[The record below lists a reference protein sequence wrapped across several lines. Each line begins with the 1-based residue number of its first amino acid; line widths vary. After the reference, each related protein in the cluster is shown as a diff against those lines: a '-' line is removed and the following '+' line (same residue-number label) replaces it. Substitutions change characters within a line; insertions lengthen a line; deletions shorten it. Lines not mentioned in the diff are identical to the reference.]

1 MVKKKFLKGII
12 KRNPDGFGFL
22 IPDSKDHPDVYIPR
36 HAMDG
41 AMTNDYVLVDVFP
54 ESGSQKF
61 RGDIVEIL
69 KRATVIVVGKYK
81 QITKSYGIVK
91 DESNAWGSDLVIDSK
106 NSLDCKTGD
115 LVACQII
122 QYPEKGKEMIGK
134 VTEIIG
140 DIEDPLNDI
149 KRVALN
155 QQITMNFPEDVLR
168 EAKKIKSEPNEKDF
182 KGRQDIRDL
191 NLITIDG
198 KTAKDFDDAV
208 YTERTDQGFRLI
220 VAIADVS
227 HYVKDNT
234 AIDDEAYSRGTSIYF
249 PNFVIPMLPE
259 VLSNGLCSLNPHVP
273 RLCMV
278 AEMYFDFS
286 GTKQESRFYEA
297 VMESK
302 ARVTYGE
309 AQEVIEGQIVEKFAH
324 VKDNILK
331 CGELAKLLMAKRFR
345 EGSLD
350 LEIPETTL
358 EIDASGVPV
367 DVIRSERL
375 FAHRLIEELMLAANV
390 AVAEF
395 LSHSE
400 AAAIYRIHE
409 SPNEM
414 SIKMLERYLHNFGG
428 KVKLNEGK
436 LQKRLTRALQEFSGK
451 PEAHVL
457 NILTLRSMN
466 QAKYSV
472 TNLGHFGLGF
482 ENYTHFTSPI
492 RRYPDLI
499 VHRLLKSQIIKGR
512 KYSEINEDDLATAAT
527 WLSSCEQKSA
537 KAERQ
542 ITSIKKARFME
553 KFLGDE
559 FEGIISSVV
568 RFGVFVLLR
577 EYEIDGLV
585 KIDELSSQRLEFDEN
600 TLSLYNKKTG
610 LRFTI
615 GDAIKIKVVSTD
627 PELGQINFMPL
638 ELVVKRE
645 QQNQDQLKQDSR
657 RNPQGRP
664 NENNNRN
671 QPQNANTSKKF
682 KKKRG
687 GSFAE
692 KMFNKK
698 KSDKIGFSGS
708 NPGGSGNSNSGFNKD
723 RSQEAG
729 QPKRRNESGTVGANS
744 AQNKSLSAR
753 LQGRGLFNQQAP
765 DRNHERNRDRDRN
778 QSHEDRNSTRF
789 NEPPPT
795 NKQQSNKPVA
805 SGTEYKIQSTRRNS
819 ILDKLDQ
826 AIQSRQRNESFS
838 HGNNNQNRRSTDKA
852 NDSSSSDASDSQNQQ
867 RSFKNKEKGS
877 GAGAKTQSSR
887 KNSKKRGQVKNHRG
901 SVR

>member
-22 IPDSKDHPDVYIPR
+22 IPDSKDHQDVYIPR
-36 HAMDG
+36 HSMDG
-41 AMTNDYVLVDVFP
+41 VMTNDYVLADVFP

-61 RGDIVEIL
+61 RGEIVEIL
-69 KRATVIVVGKYK
+69 KRSTVTVVGKYK
-81 QITKSYGIVK
+81 QVSKSYGILK
-91 DESNAWGSDLVIDSK
+91 DESNAWGNDLVIDSK
-106 NSLDCKTGD
+106 NSMNCQTGD
-115 LVACQII
+115 LVAAKIT
-122 QYPEKGKEMIGK
+122 QYPERGKELIGK
-134 VTEIIG
+134 VIEVIG

-155 QQITMNFPEDVLR
+155 QQITMEFPDEVLK
-168 EAKKIKSEPNEKDF
+168 ETKKFKSEPNEKDF
-182 KGRQDIRDL
+182 KGRKDIRHM

-198 KTAKDFDDAV
+198 RTAKDFDDAV
-208 YTERTDQGFRLI
+208 YTERTDQGFRLL

-227 HYVKDNT
+227 NYVKNDT
-234 AIDDEAYSRGTSIYF
+234 AIDEEAYLRGNSIYF
-249 PNFVIPMLPE
+249 PNFVVPMLPE

-278 AEMYFDFS
+278 AEMYFDFT
-286 GTKQESRFYEA
+286 GAKIESRFYEA

-309 AQEVIEGQIVEKFAH
+309 AQEVIEGQTVDKFHH
-324 VKDNILK
+324 VKDNILR

-395 LSHSE
+395 LTNSQIP
-400 AAAIYRIHE
+400 AMYRIHE
-409 SPNEM
+409 SPNEN

-428 KVKLNEGK
+428 KTKLDEGK

-499 VHRLLKSQIIKGR
+499 VHRLLKSQILGNK
-512 KYSEINEDDLATAAT
+512 KYNEIAEEDLSTAAT
-527 WLSSCEQKSA
+527 WLSSCEQKAA
-537 KAERQ
+537 KSERQ
-542 ITSIKKARFME
+542 ITAIKKARFME

-559 FEGIISSVV
+559 FEGMISSVV

-577 EYEIDGLV
+577 EYEIDGLI
-585 KIDELSSQRLEFDEN
+585 KIDELSSQRLEFDEK
-600 TLSLYNKKTG
+600 TLSLFNKKTG

-615 GDAIKIKVVSTD
+615 GDSIKIKVVSTD
-627 PELGQINFMPL
+627 SELGQINFMPL
-638 ELVVKRE
+638 ELVAKRE
-645 QQNQDQLKQDSR
+645 AQNMNQFKHDTR
-657 RNPQGRP
+657 RNPQGRQ
-664 NENNNRN
+664 NENQQRAKPQQQQ
-671 QPQNANTSKKF
+671 QPQGAKKNF

-687 GSFAE
+687 NSFAE
-692 KMFNKK
+692 RMFKK
-698 KSDKIGFSGS
+698 KSKIQFGSATMQEKNRGQQKETRADSEVKDNNFMSQFPKFSQ
-708 NPGGSGNSNSGFNKD
+708 NKA
-723 RSQEAG
+723 ETPAAHK
-729 QPKRRNESGTVGANS
+729 PFESGGI
-744 AQNKSLSAR
+744 
-753 LQGRGLFNQQAP
+753 
-765 DRNHERNRDRDRN
+765 
-778 QSHEDRNSTRF
+778 
-789 NEPPPT
+789 
-795 NKQQSNKPVA
+795 
-805 SGTEYKIQSTRRNS
+805 EYKVQTSKRSS
-819 ILDKLDQ
+819 ILDRLDQ
-826 AIQSRQRNESFS
+826 AIQSRSRNESFS
-838 HGNNNQNRRSTDKA
+838 GGGTNNTGSAKKPQSEEQ
-852 NDSSSSDASDSQNQQ
+852 SSQQ
-867 RSFKNKEKGS
+867 KMKNKEKHSGGS
-877 GAGAKTQSSR
+877 GSKTESSR
-887 KNSKKRGQVKNHRG
+887 KNSKKRGQVKNHRR

>member
-22 IPDSKDHPDVYIPR
+22 IPDSKDHQDVYIPR
-36 HAMDG
+36 HSMDG
-41 AMTNDYVLVDVFP
+41 VMTNDYVLVDVFP

-61 RGDIVEIL
+61 RGEIVEII
-69 KRATVIVVGKYK
+69 KRSTATVVGKYK
-81 QITKSYGIVK
+81 QITKSYGILK
-91 DESNAWGSDLVIDSK
+91 DESNAWGNDLVIETK
-106 NSLDCKTGD
+106 NSLDCHTGD
-115 LVACQII
+115 LVAAQII
-122 QYPEKGKEMIGK
+122 QYPEKGKELIGK
-134 VTEIIG
+134 VIEVIG

-155 QQITMNFPEDVLR
+155 QQITMNFPEEVLR
-168 EAKKIKSEPNEKDF
+168 EAKKFKSEPNEKDF
-182 KGRQDIRDL
+182 KGRKDIRDL

-208 YTERTDQGFRLI
+208 YVERSDRGFRLL

-227 HYVKDNT
+227 HYVKNST
-234 AIDDEAYSRGTSIYF
+234 AIDEEAYLRGNSIYF

-278 AEMYFDFS
+278 AEMYFDFA
-286 GTKQESRFYEA
+286 GTKVESRFYEG

-309 AQEVIEGQIVEKFAH
+309 AQEIIEGQTIEKFEH

-331 CGELAKLLMAKRFR
+331 CAELAKVLMAKRFR
-345 EGSLD
+345 DGSLD
-350 LEIPETTL
+350 LEIPETAL

-375 FAHRLIEELMLAANV
+375 FAHRLIEELMLIANV

-395 LSHSE
+395 LTNSQIPSM
-400 AAAIYRIHE
+400 YRIHE
-409 SPNEM
+409 PPNETA
-414 SIKMLERYLHNFGG
+414 IKMLERYLHNFGG
-428 KVKLNEGK
+428 KVKLDDGK

-451 PEAHVL
+451 QEAHVL

-472 TNLGHFGLGF
+472 NNVGHFGLGF

-499 VHRLLKSQIIKGR
+499 VHRLIKSQILKGK
-512 KYSEINEDDLATAAT
+512 KYDEVDEEDLATAAT
-527 WLSSCEQKSA
+527 WLSSCEQKAA

-559 FEGIISSVV
+559 FEGMISSVV

-577 EYEIDGLV
+577 EYEIDGLI
-585 KIDELSSQRLEFDEN
+585 KIDELSSQRLEFDEK

-615 GDAIKIKVVSTD
+615 GDTIKIKVVATD
-627 PELGQINFMPL
+627 SELGQINFMPL
-638 ELVVKRE
+638 ELVAKRE
-645 QQNQDQLKQDSR
+645 QQNLNQIKQDSR
-657 RNPQGRP
+657 RNPNAQGGG
-664 NENNNRN
+664 NNAS
-671 QPQNANTSKKF
+671 ANSGGGKKKF
-682 KKKRG
+682 KKRRG

-692 KMFNKK
+692 RMFKK
-698 KSDKIGFSGS
+698 KNNLQFGSPNPNKGRQQHQRSAPQEDNTENTRLDKDSAPHNENRFET
-708 NPGGSGNSNSGFNKD
+708 PYDPKQGGDKNSNQKPTTSGI
-723 RSQEAG
+723 
-729 QPKRRNESGTVGANS
+729 
-744 AQNKSLSAR
+744 
-753 LQGRGLFNQQAP
+753 
-765 DRNHERNRDRDRN
+765 
-778 QSHEDRNSTRF
+778 
-789 NEPPPT
+789 
-795 NKQQSNKPVA
+795 
-805 SGTEYKIQSTRRNS
+805 EYKVQISKRSS
-819 ILDKLDQ
+819 ILERLDQ
-826 AIQSRQRNESFS
+826 AIQSRSRNESFS
-838 HGNNNQNRRSTDKA
+838 FGNNRK
-852 NDSSSSDASDSQNQQ
+852 SQAEGENLQRDRDPKDRDRNQQ
-867 RSFKNKEKGS
+867 RSFKNKEKNSGGS
-877 GAGAKTQSSR
+877 GPKTESSR
-887 KNSKKRGQVKNHRG
+887 KNSKKRGQIKNHRR

>member
-22 IPDSKDHPDVYIPR
+22 IPDSKDHQDVYIPR
-36 HAMDG
+36 HSMDG
-41 AMTNDYVLVDVFP
+41 VMTNDYVLADVFP

-61 RGDIVEIL
+61 RGEIVEIL
-69 KRATVIVVGKYK
+69 KRSTVTVVGKYK
-81 QITKSYGIVK
+81 QISKSYGIVK
-91 DESNAWGSDLVIDSK
+91 DESNSWGSDLVIETK
-106 NSLDCKTGD
+106 NNLECQTGD
-115 LVACQII
+115 LVAAQII
-122 QYPEKGKEMIGK
+122 QYPEKGKELIGK
-134 VTEIIG
+134 VIEVIG

-155 QQITMNFPEDVLR
+155 QQITMEFPEEVIR
-168 EAKKIKSEPNEKDF
+168 ESKKFKSEPNDKDF
-182 KGRQDIRDL
+182 KGRKDIRDI

-208 YTERTDQGFRLI
+208 YVERSETGFRLI

-227 HYVKDNT
+227 HYVKNGT
-234 AIDDEAYSRGTSIYF
+234 AIDEEAYARGNSIYF

-278 AEMYFDFS
+278 AEMLFDFA
-286 GTKQESRFYEA
+286 GTKVESRFYEA

-309 AQEVIEGQIVEKFAH
+309 AQEIIEGQTIEKFEH
-324 VKDNILK
+324 VRENIEK
-331 CGELAKLLMAKRFR
+331 CAELAKVLMAKRFR

-350 LEIPETTL
+350 LEIPETAL

-375 FAHRLIEELMLAANV
+375 FAHRLIEELMLASNV

-395 LSHSE
+395 LTNSQIP
-400 AAAIYRIHE
+400 AMYRIHE
-409 SPNEM
+409 PPNETA
-414 SIKMLERYLHNFGG
+414 IKMLERYLHNFGG
-428 KVKLNEGK
+428 KTKLDEGK

-472 TNLGHFGLGF
+472 NNVGHFGLGF

-499 VHRLLKSQIIKGR
+499 VHRLLKSQILAGK
-512 KYSEINEDDLATAAT
+512 KYNEVEEEDLASAAT
-527 WLSSCEQKSA
+527 WLSSCEQKAA

-585 KIDELSSQRLEFDEN
+585 KIDELSSQRLEFDEK

-615 GDAIKIKVVSTD
+615 GDSIKIKVVATD
-627 PELGQINFMPL
+627 SELGQINFMPL
-638 ELVVKRE
+638 ELVAKRE
-645 QQNQDQLKQDSR
+645 QQNMDQIKYDSR
-657 RNPQGRP
+657 RNPNNRQQQQQQ
-664 NENNNRN
+664 NENQNRN
-671 QPQNANTSKKF
+671 QANARSGGKKF

-687 GSFAE
+687 NSLAE
-692 KMFNKK
+692 RMFKK
-698 KSDKIGFSGS
+698 KNKLQF
-708 NPGGSGNSNSGFNKD
+708 GGTK
-723 RSQEAG
+723 
-729 QPKRRNESGTVGANS
+729 PTK
-744 AQNKSLSAR
+744 
-753 LQGRGLFNQQAP
+753 
-765 DRNHERNRDRDRN
+765 DRN
-778 QSHEDRNSTRF
+778 QADSEFKNTDSTKFDINFKSSLRSENIQKNNDEVRF
-789 NEPPPT
+789 ETAYDPKGNADKNNDA
-795 NKQQSNKPVA
+795 NKYAGGV
-805 SGTEYKIQSTRRNS
+805 EYKVQTSKRSS
-819 ILDKLDQ
+819 ILEKLDQ
-826 AIQSRQRNESFS
+826 AILLRTRNESFS
-838 HGNNNQNRRSTDKA
+838 GGNHRKPQSEGEQRPSRDR
-852 NDSSSSDASDSQNQQ
+852 DQQ
-867 RSFKNKEKGS
+867 RSFKNKEKHSGGS
-877 GAGAKTQSSR
+877 GSKTESSR
-887 KNSKKRGQVKNHRG
+887 KNSKKRSQAKNHRRG
-901 SVR
+901 VR

>member
-22 IPDSKDHPDVYIPR
+22 IPDSKDHQDVYIPR

-41 AMTNDYVLVDVFP
+41 VMTNDYVLADVFP

-61 RGDIVEIL
+61 RGEIIEII
-69 KRATVIVVGKYK
+69 KRSTVTVVGKYK
-81 QITKSYGIVK
+81 QVTKSYGILK
-91 DESNAWGSDLVIDSK
+91 DESNAWGSDLVIETK
-106 NSLDCKTGD
+106 NNLDCRTGD
-115 LVACQII
+115 LVAAQII
-122 QYPEKGKEMIGK
+122 QYPEKGKELIGR
-134 VTEIIG
+134 VVEIIG

-149 KRVALN
+149 KRVALA
-155 QQITMNFPEDVLR
+155 QQITMNFPEGVLK
-168 EAKKIKSEPNEKDF
+168 EAKKFSSEPSEKDF
-182 KGRQDIRDL
+182 KGRKDIRNL

-208 YTERTDQGFRLI
+208 YVERSDRGFRLI

-227 HYVKDNT
+227 HYVKNNT
-234 AIDDEAYSRGTSIYF
+234 AIDEEAYLRGNSIYF

-278 AEMYFDFS
+278 AEMYFDFA
-286 GTKQESRFYEA
+286 GTKVESRFYEA

-309 AQEVIEGQIVEKFAH
+309 AQEIIEGQIIEKFEH

-331 CGELAKLLMAKRFR
+331 CAELAKVLMAKRFR
-345 EGSLD
+345 DGSLD
-350 LEIPETTL
+350 LEIPETAL

-375 FAHRLIEELMLAANV
+375 FAHRLIEELMLIANV

-395 LSHSE
+395 LTHSQ
-400 AAAIYRIHE
+400 IPSVYRIHE
-409 SPNEM
+409 PPNEVA
-414 SIKMLERYLHNFGG
+414 IKMLERYLHNFGG
-428 KVKLNEGK
+428 KVKLDDGK
-436 LQKRLTRALQEFSGK
+436 LQKRLTRALQEFAGK
-451 PEAHVL
+451 PEAHIL

-472 TNLGHFGLGF
+472 NNVGHFGLGF

-499 VHRLLKSQIIKGR
+499 VHRLIKSQILKGK
-512 KYSEINEDDLATAAT
+512 KYNEIEEEDLATAAT
-527 WLSSCEQKSA
+527 WLSSCEQKAA

-559 FEGIISSVV
+559 FEGMISSVV

-585 KIDELSSQRLEFDEN
+585 KIDELSSQRLEFDEK

-615 GDAIKIKVVSTD
+615 GDSIKIKVVATD
-627 PELGQINFMPL
+627 SELGQINFMPL
-638 ELVVKRE
+638 ELVAKRE
-645 QQNQDQLKQDSR
+645 QQNMNQIKLDSR
-657 RNPQGRP
+657 RNP
-664 NENNNRN
+664 NNRN
-671 QPQNANTSKKF
+671 QVNTSGASGSKKF

-687 GSFAE
+687 SSFAE
-692 KMFNKK
+692 RMFNKK
-698 KSDKIGFSGS
+698 KNKLQFGAPGTSKQRQQHNETPFITPYHPKQGADKNNDSKS
-708 NPGGSGNSNSGFNKD
+708 NVGGI
-723 RSQEAG
+723 
-729 QPKRRNESGTVGANS
+729 
-744 AQNKSLSAR
+744 
-753 LQGRGLFNQQAP
+753 
-765 DRNHERNRDRDRN
+765 
-778 QSHEDRNSTRF
+778 
-789 NEPPPT
+789 
-795 NKQQSNKPVA
+795 
-805 SGTEYKIQSTRRNS
+805 EYKVQSSKRSS
-819 ILDKLDQ
+819 ILEKLDQ
-826 AIQSRQRNESFS
+826 AIQSRSRNESFS
-838 HGNNNQNRRSTDKA
+838 GGTYRSKPQSEDERAGKHRDRDRD
-852 NDSSSSDASDSQNQQ
+852 NDRDSDINSQ
-867 RSFKNKEKGS
+867 RSFKNKEKNSGGS
-877 GAGAKTQSSR
+877 GAKTKSSR
-887 KNSKKRGQVKNHRG
+887 KNSKKRSQVKNHRRG
-901 SVR
+901 IR

>member
-22 IPDSKDHPDVYIPR
+22 IPDTKDHQDVYIPR

-41 AMTNDYVLVDVFP
+41 VMTNDYVLVDVYP

-69 KRATVIVVGKYK
+69 KRATVTVVGKYK
-81 QITKSYGIVK
+81 QITKSYGLVK
-91 DESNAWGSDLVIDSK
+91 DESNAWGSDLVIETK

-115 LVACQII
+115 LVAAQII
-122 QYPEKGKEMIGK
+122 QYPEKGKELIGK
-134 VTEIIG
+134 VTEVIG

-155 QQITMNFPEDVLR
+155 QQITMNFPDEVLK

-182 KGRQDIRDL
+182 KGRKDIRNL

-198 KTAKDFDDAV
+198 RTAKDFDDAV
-208 YTERTDQGFRLI
+208 YTEQISTGFRLI

-227 HYVKDNT
+227 HYVRDNT

-278 AEMYFDFS
+278 AEIYFDFA

-309 AQEVIEGQIVEKFAH
+309 AQEVVEGHVPENFEH
-324 VKDNILK
+324 VKENILK
-331 CGELAKLLMAKRFR
+331 CGELAKVLMAKRFR

-395 LSHSE
+395 LSHSN
-400 AAAIYRIHE
+400 AAAVYRIHE

-482 ENYTHFTSPI
+482 DNYTHFTSPI

-512 KYSEINEDDLATAAT
+512 KYADLGEEELATAAT

-559 FEGIISSVV
+559 FEGMISSVV

-600 TLSLYNKKTG
+600 TLSLFNKKTG

-615 GDAIKIKVVSTD
+615 GDAIKIKVVATD

-638 ELVVKRE
+638 ELVAKRE
-645 QQNQDQLKQDSR
+645 QQNRDQIKQDSR
-657 RNPQGRP
+657 RNPQGKP
-664 NENNNRN
+664 NENSLQN
-671 QPQNANTSKKF
+671 QKQVDGRKNF

-692 KMFNKK
+692 RMFNKNK
-698 KSDKIGFSGS
+698 GKIGFVSQSAGSG
-708 NPGGSGNSNSGFNKD
+708 GGSGKNRNQPGTKKDVDAGAPQKNSPNSL
-723 RSQEAG
+723 
-729 QPKRRNESGTVGANS
+729 
-744 AQNKSLSAR
+744 QNQ
-753 LQGRGLFNQQAP
+753 LQGRGRFNQQVP
-765 DRNHERNRDRDRN
+765 ERNRNREIENEPEQER
-778 QSHEDRNSTRF
+778 SSTRF
-789 NEPPPT
+789 NPEP
-795 NKQQSNKPVA
+795 KPLA
-805 SGTEYKIQSTRRNS
+805 SKAVSGGIEYKVQTTRRHS

-826 AIQSRQRNESFS
+826 AIQSRERNESFS
-838 HGNNNQNRRSTDKA
+838 SGSDFNRQEKQTTEEPK
-852 NDSSSSDASDSQNQQ
+852 QQ
-867 RSFKNKEKGS
+867 RSFKNKENNSGS
-877 GAGAKTQSSR
+877 GAKTEPTR
-887 KNSKKRGQVKNHRG
+887 KNTKKRGQIKNHRR

>member
-22 IPDSKDHPDVYIPR
+22 IPDSKDHQDVYIPR
-36 HAMDG
+36 HSMDG
-41 AMTNDYVLVDVFP
+41 VMTNDYVLADVFP

-61 RGDIVEIL
+61 RGEIVEIL
-69 KRATVIVVGKYK
+69 KRSTVTVVGKYK

-91 DESNAWGSDLVIDSK
+91 DESNSWGSDLVIDTK
-106 NSLDCKTGD
+106 NNLGCETGD
-115 LVACQII
+115 LVAARII
-122 QYPEKGKEMIGK
+122 QYPERGKELIGE
-134 VTEIIG
+134 VIEIIG

-155 QQITMNFPEDVLR
+155 QQITMNFPEEVLK
-168 EAKKIKSEPNEKDF
+168 EAKRFKSEPNEKDF

-208 YTERTDQGFRLI
+208 YTERTDSGFRLI

-227 HYVKDNT
+227 HYVKNNT
-234 AIDDEAYSRGTSIYF
+234 AIDEEAYARGTSIYF

-273 RLCMV
+273 RLCLV
-278 AEMYFDFS
+278 AEMFFDFA
-286 GTKQESRFYEA
+286 GNKQESRFYEA

-309 AQEVIEGQIVEKFAH
+309 AQEVIEGQNIEKFNH
-324 VKDNILK
+324 VKDNIIR
-331 CGELAKLLMAKRFR
+331 CSELAKVLMAKRFR

-390 AVAEF
+390 AVAQF
-395 LSHSE
+395 LSNSQIP
-400 AAAIYRIHE
+400 AVYRIHE
-409 SPNEM
+409 SPNET

-428 KVKLNEGK
+428 KIKLDEGK
-436 LQKRLTRALQEFSGK
+436 LQKRLTRALQEFTGK

-466 QAKYSV
+466 QAKYSINNV
-472 TNLGHFGLGF
+472 GHFGLGF
-482 ENYTHFTSPI
+482 DDYTHFTSPI

-499 VHRLLKSQIIKGR
+499 VHRLLKSQILSGK
-512 KYSEINEDDLATAAT
+512 KYNEIDEDDLTSATT
-527 WLSSCEQKSA
+527 WLSSCEQKAA

-542 ITSIKKARFME
+542 ITAIKKARFME

-577 EYEIDGLV
+577 EYEIDGLI
-585 KIDELSSQRLEFDEN
+585 KIDELSSQRLEFDET

-615 GDAIKIKVVSTD
+615 GDAIKIKVVATD
-627 PELGQINFMPL
+627 SELGQINFMPL
-638 ELVVKRE
+638 ELVAKRE
-645 QQNQDQLKQDSR
+645 KQNMSQMKQDSR
-657 RNPQGRP
+657 RNPAGKQNDNQNQNRQQANSNSGRGGP
-664 NENNNRN
+664 SGGGKN
-671 QPQNANTSKKF
+671 F

-692 KMFNKK
+692 RMFKK
-698 KSDKIGFSGS
+698 KSKLQFVSKSPSKDGFQHRGKNQNVPNRES
-708 NPGGSGNSNSGFNKD
+708 D
-723 RSQEAG
+723 A
-729 QPKRRNESGTVGANS
+729 QPPEKENRFITHFETKYPVHE
-744 AQNKSLSAR
+744 KP
-753 LQGRGLFNQQAP
+753 QATTKAAV
-765 DRNHERNRDRDRN
+765 E
-778 QSHEDRNSTRF
+778 
-789 NEPPPT
+789 
-795 NKQQSNKPVA
+795 
-805 SGTEYKIQSTRRNS
+805 GIEYKVQTTKRSS

-826 AIQSRQRNESFS
+826 AIQSRERNEAFS
-838 HGNNNQNRRSTDKA
+838 GGGFRRGGDRRKPQGTDEIDEGSA
-852 NDSSSSDASDSQNQQ
+852 PQQQQ
-867 RSFKNKEKGS
+867 RSFKNKEKNSGGS
-877 GAGAKTQSSR
+877 GAKTESSR
-887 KNSKKRGQVKNHRG
+887 KNSKKRGQVKNHRRG
-901 SVR
+901 VR